1 MKDIWKKPEIF
12 CKGKTLGQSLD
23 FEFIHKNQCKRAILL
38 FHGMTGSP
46 FEMKKM
52 GRALFE
58 ADFDVF
64 CYCLPGHGTSPVN
77 IKTVRW
83 QDWYNDSVDH
93 YKTLAEKYKEV
104 YLGGLC
110 MGGVLALVI
119 AAEHKEVKGIVSL
132 STTLYLDGWT
142 IPWYNFFMPLGVHT
156 ILRYY
161 YSFPEREPYGLKNEV
176 LRKKIAALQKRNTE
190 ALDNYPMSCIYELL
204 KLSKFARKNM
214 SKVTAPVLLMHAKQ
228 DDLTSTKGSKFVYN
242 NIKSKIKKYI
252 ELEDSYHLVVMDNQR
267 DYVFKTS
274 IDFLNSLSD
283 YAPEAEHVKE
293 SAGV

>member
-1 MKDIWKKPEIF
+1 M
-12 CKGKTLGQSLD
+12 GQSLD
-23 FEFIHKNQCKRAILL
+23 FEFIHENNCRRAVLL

-64 CYCLPGHGTSPVN
+64 CYCLPGHGTSPIN

-83 QDWYNDSVDH
+83 EDWYNDSALH
-93 YKTLAEKYKEV
+93 YTELKQKYDEV

-110 MGGVLALVI
+110 LGAVMALAL
-119 AAEHKEVKGIVSL
+119 EEEFQDVKGILSL
-132 STTLYLDGWT
+132 STTLFLDGWT
-142 IPWYNFFMPLGVHT
+142 IPWYNFFMPIGVHT

-204 KLSKFARKNM
+204 KFSKHTRKNIA
-214 SKVTAPVLLMHAKQ
+214 KVKAPILLMHAKR
-228 DDLTSTKGSKFVYN
+228 DDLTSTKSAKFVYK
-242 NIKSKIKKYI
+242 NINSKIKKYI
-252 ELEDSYHLVVMDNQR
+252 ELENSYHLVVMDNER
-267 DYVFKTS
+267 DFVFNTS
-274 IDFLNSLSD
+274 IEFLNNLSS
-283 YAPEAEHVKE
+283 YAPEARQIIVETKG
-293 SAGV
+293 AAL